1 MIAKEKLIELYS
13 AMVMCRMIAE
23 RAGVLAREANLSSG
37 LDAGLGREAT
47 IAGVAVDLLAEDTL
61 QAPRDVFVSH
71 FLKGMPLDALIAG
84 AIRSSNGRAQV
95 APRGNGNAFADL
107 ETACAAA
114 KEHKATKDR
123 RITVAFSDTEQ
134 TYPEAHRETH
144 AWRLRTA
151 LRMASRDNLPLIL
164 VRYRAVRSET
174 AEKPKRNGTRRR
186 PADALEFGVPAIYV
200 DGDDVVAVYRVA
212 SESIAR
218 ARRRGGPTL
227 IDCVADRS
235 ASSGGTAPAVAGS
248 NGLNGFADPLAIMES
263 HLAGKGLFNRGLR
276 RKITEGFAP
285 ELEKAT
291 RSLAQPV
298 QQRA

>member
-1 MIAKEKLIELYS
+1 MISKEKLIELYS

-84 AIRSSNGRAQV
+84 AMRSSNGRAHV
-95 APRGNGNAFADL
+95 AARGDGNAFVDL

-114 KEHKATKDR
+114 KEHKATKDGK
-123 RITVAFSDTEQ
+123 ITIAFTDTEQ
-134 TYPEAHRETH
+134 THSGP
-144 AWRLRTA
+144 LRTV
-151 LRMASRDNLPLIL
+151 LRMASRNNLPLIF
-164 VRYRAVRSET
+164 VRYREVRREQE
-174 AEKPKRNGTRRR
+174 EKPKRIGKWRSL
-186 PADALEFGVPAIYV
+186 ADALEFGVPAIYV
-200 DGDDVVAVYRVA
+200 DGDDAVAVFRVA

-227 IDCVADRS
+227 IDCIADRS
-235 ASSGGTAPAVAGS
+235 APGGGTSSAAAGM
-248 NGLNGFADPLAIMES
+248 NGFADPLAIMES